1 MLFGVSAP
9 DAQGDGVWLMSVCP
23 FGGSKGMAAP
33 SFWTP
38 WPLIQI

>member
-1 MLFGVSAP
+1 MLFGVDAP
-9 DAQGDGVWLMSVCP
+9 DTQGDGVWLMRCLP
-23 FGGSKGMAAP
+23 QGGSKGMAAP